1 MHAFISNFHNKRFT
15 TSQKN
20 IVEHSRL
27 VLFHKICPRYNVS
40 CKNVSYHGRG
50 VRKTSQTKVMSNE
63 EIPESDLYASFFR
76 ILFFSFLLFGFFL
89 KTWCITVRI
98 NKKVRIC
105 ISPSKLCSMN
115 NQSPTTER
123 MTLSG
128 NWFHRESS
136 RFSRKDP
143 IFQTRYFYR

>member
-1 MHAFISNFHNKRFT
+1 MHAFICNFDYNRFT
-15 TSQKN
+15 TSRKHCGTLTAGVIPQ
-20 IVEHSRL
+20 
-27 VLFHKICPRYNVS
+27 ICPRYNVS

-50 VRKTSQTKVMSNE
+50 VRKTSRTKVISSK
-63 EIPESDLYASFFR
+63 EIPESDLYASFLR
-76 ILFFSFLLFGFFL
+76 ILFSSFLLFGFFL
-89 KTWCITVRI
+89 KTCCITVRI

-128 NWFHRESS
+128 N
-136 RFSRKDP
+136 
-143 IFQTRYFYR
+143 